1 MPDKGEYKKK
11 EVVLRGVGVS
21 PGVAVAPAYQVITE
35 DDRYVERNIDDDE
48 ISQEIARFED
58 ALISTRQQIHDIQ
71 NKIADA
77 IGQENASI
85 FDAHL
90 LVVDDRSFVEEV
102 IKELELKR
110 KNVETVLYQ
119 VAKKYA
125 DALSNVQDDYLRE
138 RAADVKDVA
147 RRILRNLAGRKV
159 SSLADLTDPCIVVT
173 NDLSPSDTAMMRRDT
188 VVAFA
193 TDMGSRTSHTAI
205 MARALEIPAVV
216 GLHDVSVRVRSGD
229 QVLVDGNKGL
239 LVLNPSLKRL
249 ERYGEIAEMQR
260 TIRSSLQQLRNV
272 QSETLDGYNVALA
285 ANIEVPEE
293 VDAVIEHGATA
304 GVGLFRSEFLYLAS
318 TSLPTE
324 KQQEEAYA
332 QVASRLAP
340 APVVVRTLDLG
351 GDKFL
356 SELKMPQEMNP
367 FMGWRAIRYCLA
379 NPQIF
384 MKQLRAILR
393 ASCHSNVRL
402 MYPMVSNVDE
412 VILANNM
419 LEAAKKE
426 LRDKGEA
433 FNEDIQVGVMIEIPS
448 AALTAELIA
457 PHVSFFS
464 LGTNDLVQYTLAVD
478 RVNEHIAYLYKPTH
492 PAIIKLIHKTI
503 EVGHQYG
510 IQVAVCGE
518 MAGNVLLAPL
528 LVGLGADE
536 LSVSP
541 SLIPIVKRI
550 IRNITYSQAE
560 ELALTALS
568 SESAKEVQQL
578 CRELVL
584 KVAPDL
590 LKLVE

>member
-318 TSLPTE
+318 TSLPDRKT
-324 KQQEEAYA
+324 AGGSLCA
-332 QVASRLAP
+332 GCLPTGSRP
-340 APVVVRTLDLG
+340 G
-351 GDKFL
+351 
-356 SELKMPQEMNP
+356 
-367 FMGWRAIRYCLA
+367 
-379 NPQIF
+379 
-384 MKQLRAILR
+384 
-393 ASCHSNVRL
+393 SCS
-402 MYPMVSNVDE
+402 D
-412 VILANNM
+412 A
-419 LEAAKKE
+419 
-426 LRDKGEA
+426 
-433 FNEDIQVGVMIEIPS
+433 
-448 AALTAELIA
+448 
-457 PHVSFFS
+457 
-464 LGTNDLVQYTLAVD
+464 
-478 RVNEHIAYLYKPTH
+478 
-492 PAIIKLIHKTI
+492 
-503 EVGHQYG
+503 
-510 IQVAVCGE
+510 
-518 MAGNVLLAPL
+518 
-528 LVGLGADE
+528 
-536 LSVSP
+536 
-541 SLIPIVKRI
+541 
-550 IRNITYSQAE
+550 
-560 ELALTALS
+560 
-568 SESAKEVQQL
+568 
-578 CRELVL
+578 
-584 KVAPDL
+584 
-590 LKLVE
+590 